1 MIKKLDTHK
10 ALELVQNLY
19 RAVDDRDT
27 EALGKYLADDLVFQ
41 LGNLEAIEG
50 KKAVLAANESFF
62 QSIANMV
69 HSIDRIWAQD
79 NNVIC
84 SGSVEYTR
92 LDNSKLSIPFS
103 TILTLKD
110 DLISHYQIYVDVSPL

>member
-1 MIKKLDTHK
+1 MTKNLSTPK
-10 ALELVQNLY
+10 AFQLIQNLY

-27 EALGKYLADDLVFQ
+27 EILGNYLADDLVFQ
-41 LGNLEAIEG
+41 LGNLDAIEG
-50 KKAVLAANESFF
+50 KEAVLAANKGFF
-62 QSIANMV
+62 QTIANMI
-69 HSIDRIWAQD
+69 HTIDGIWTQD

-84 SGSVEYTR
+84 AGSVEYTR

-110 DLISHYQIYVDVSPL
+110 DLISHYQIYADVSSL